1 MAESIRLSE
10 QQFQIFQ
17 AVNKLG
23 KGSAK
28 QVQKELGHLG
38 LAHTTIATVLSRLE
52 KKGVFASE
60 VKGRERFFHSIVD
73 ESAIRRSMVESLVST
88 AFRGDPKALIA
99 HLVSEGEINSSEL
112 DELRE
117 MVKSRN

>member
-17 AVNKLG
+17 AINKLG

-28 QVQKELGHLG
+28 QVQKELGHLE

-60 VKGRERFFHSIVD
+60 VKGRERVFHSIVD

-88 AFRGDPKALIA
+88 VFRGDPKALIA
-99 HLVSEGEINSSEL
+99 HLVDEGEFNSSEL

-117 MVKSRN
+117 MVKSRK